1 MKSLQQ
7 VHFPVSTLHL
17 PPVFAHL
24 GSHGGGKGGCLVH
37 PGFLQKKKTCFYLIL
52 IKAGYFNIY
61 VEIVF

>member
-24 GSHGGGKGGCLVH
+24 GSHGGGKGGCFVQ
-37 PGFLQKKKTCFYLIL
+37 PGFLK
-52 IKAGYFNIY
+52 IKNNNNKNNNNKNNKSWIF
-61 VEIVF
+61 